1 MTTFIASMVLS
12 AGFWIVPAVSIPAS
26 AFFQNST
33 RALMP
38 LPHDSILL
46 ARGGRSVGVAKP
58 VGTKPR
64 IDADLNKRGIGR
76 EHQKVCRPASPALE
90 CRAGFWRCA

>member
-1 MTTFIASMVLS
+1 MTTFIANMVLS

-64 IDADLNKRGIGR
+64 IDADLNKRGIGAR
-76 EHQKVCRPASPALE
+76 TPKGVPPR
-90 CRAGFWRCA
+90 